1 MTVAFNIKKNII
13 IKPKLL
19 EVLKGL
25 GFAYVDFLI
34 IFIIISSLD
43 DANCLCASEK
53 EIAKLLYISPRT
65 VIRTMIKLKDFGV
78 IKIRSRYDFT
88 FFLKNLEDLEKT
100 LDSVAKV

>member
-1 MTVAFNIKKNII
+1 MTATFNIKKDII
-13 IKPKLL
+13 IKSKLL

-34 IFIIISSLD
+34 IFVIISSLD
-43 DANCLCASEK
+43 DAGCLCLSEK

-78 IKIRSRYDFT
+78 VKIRSRYDFT
-88 FFLKNLEDLEKT
+88 SFLENLKELEKT
-100 LDSVAKV
+100 LDSAAGV